1 MQPLMDFV
9 LLDRVLSMQ
18 LHQQLP
24 DNTGFSPY
32 VCNPEVP
39 INHPPTVVGLGDG
52 SHDPSKATC
61 SKTGTL
67 AV

>member
-1 MQPLMDFV
+1 MEFV
-9 LLDRVLSMQ
+9 LLGRVLSIQ

-32 VCNPEVP
+32 LCNPEVP
-39 INHPPTVVGLGDG
+39 IDHPLTVADLGDG
-52 SHDPSKATC
+52 SCDPSKATC